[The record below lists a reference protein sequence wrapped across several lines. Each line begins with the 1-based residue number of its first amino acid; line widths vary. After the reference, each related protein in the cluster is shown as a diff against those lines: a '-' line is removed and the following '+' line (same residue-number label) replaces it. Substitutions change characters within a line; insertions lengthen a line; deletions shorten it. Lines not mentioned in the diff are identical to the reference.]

1 LYNSSLFA
9 IWFLFSISVGSSS
22 NMAPNFS
29 FCVSYNQFSVI
40 ILSYKMFHRNSIV
53 FSVKS
58 LLICSN

>member
-1 LYNSSLFA
+1 
-9 IWFLFSISVGSSS
+9 
-22 NMAPNFS
+22 MAPNFS